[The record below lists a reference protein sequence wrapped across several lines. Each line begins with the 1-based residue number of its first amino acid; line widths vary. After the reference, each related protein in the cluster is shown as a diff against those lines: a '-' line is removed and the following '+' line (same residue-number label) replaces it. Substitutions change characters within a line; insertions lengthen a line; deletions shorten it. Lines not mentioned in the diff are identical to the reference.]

1 MGEERL
7 ILNEDYEKIIVDLES
22 NGFAVTDFFID
33 EGTLKGLRR
42 KIDIIEKQNL
52 FAPARIGNRNIIEN
66 QEKRKDKIYW
76 INQNQGFFERLFLK
90 KINSFFTYL
99 NIHCFT
105 GIKTCEFHLAK
116 YESGSFYKKH
126 LDSFSRENQRKFS
139 IITYLNEKWEREDGG
154 ELVLYP
160 LGKEPITILPEF
172 GKTVV
177 FRSEEILHEVKPTN
191 KTRYS
196 ITGWLKKT
204 VF

>member
-76 INQNQGFFERLFLK
+76 INKNQGVFERTFFEQIK
-90 KINSFFTYL
+90 SFFTYL
-99 NIHCFT
+99 NIHCYT
-105 GIKTCEFHLAK
+105 GINACEFHLAK
-116 YESGSFYKKH
+116 YESGSFYEKH
-126 LDSFSRENQRKFS
+126 LDSFSRGNLRKFS
-139 IITYLNEKWEREDGG
+139 VITYLNNNWGKEDKG

-160 LGKEPITILPEF
+160 LGNEPIIILPEF
-172 GKTVV
+172 GRTVIL
-177 FRSEEILHEVKPTN
+177 RSDKILHEVKSTN

-196 ITGWLKKT
+196 ITGWLKK
-204 VF
+204 